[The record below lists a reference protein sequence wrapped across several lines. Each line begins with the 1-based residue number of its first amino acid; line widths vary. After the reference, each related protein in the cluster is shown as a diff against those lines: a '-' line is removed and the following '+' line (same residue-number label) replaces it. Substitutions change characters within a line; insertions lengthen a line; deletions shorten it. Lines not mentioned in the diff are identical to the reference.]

1 MKAYNPSWDD
11 NTLTSPIQ
19 NKTIMNVNTELAK
32 TALLMVMFKS
42 IGKVNEVE
50 QLRVVIDSTIQ
61 KQDLE
66 AQLKL
71 CADREVSEST
81 LSALRDNIN
90 HHDKAIAIAHAHFSA
105 FTGLSI
111 GNLQTVDDYEEWA
124 TRSIQR
130 QVK

>member
-1 MKAYNPSWDD
+1 
-11 NTLTSPIQ
+11 
-19 NKTIMNVNTELAK
+19 MNANTELAK

-81 LSALRDNIN
+81 LSTLRDNIK
-90 HHDKAIAIAHAHFSA
+90 HHDKSIAIAHAHFSA

-124 TRSIQR
+124 SRSIQK

>member
-1 MKAYNPSWDD
+1 
-11 NTLTSPIQ
+11 
-19 NKTIMNVNTELAK
+19 MNANTELAK

-90 HHDKAIAIAHAHFSA
+90 S
-105 FTGLSI
+105 
-111 GNLQTVDDYEEWA
+111 NC
-124 TRSIQR
+124 TRSFLSFHR
-130 QVK
+130 VKYWKSSNGRRLRRMGYKINSKTS

>member
-1 MKAYNPSWDD
+1 
-11 NTLTSPIQ
+11 
-19 NKTIMNVNTELAK
+19 MNANTELAK

-66 AQLKL
+66 TQLKL
-71 CADREVSEST
+71 CADREVAEST
-81 LSALRDNIN
+81 LSAIRDNIK
-90 HHDKAIAIAHAHFSA
+90 HHDKAIAIAHDDFSA

-124 TRSIQR
+124 SRSIQR